1 MFVLVVYG
9 GLCMVFV
16 RVIPGL
22 YLYKNTYIIFVYLIG
37 FSCVYI
43 PYY

>member
-1 MFVLVVYG
+1 MFRVWLVC

-16 RVIPGL
+16 RIIPGL
-22 YLYKNTYIIFVYLIG
+22 YLYKNTYITFVYLIG

-43 PYY
+43 PDY